1 MRKMKQI
8 LWLAAIGVTLNS
20 CSVTLS
26 SIHHSA
32 LMDINKGMTKEDI
45 NKLIGQPDF
54 RRFDNNLEQW
64 EYQQGGLGLT
74 KYLIIE
80 FENDTVKSLDS
91 FNEISKGTSVGKM
104 NTKRVSLH
112 ITGSIEDDEFDE
124 IYNKVK
130 DSLFKESTLDRSIR
144 FQKFSCAQCIRLMS
158 LYTFDDDKL
167 KMLKVLKGHIADTQN
182 YDDIIDSLDFI
193 SSKDKAKEIL
203 GISK

>member
-1 MRKMKQI
+1 MKQI
-8 LWLAAIGVTLNS
+8 LWLAAIGITLSS
-20 CSVTLS
+20 CSVTPG

-32 LMDINKGMTKEDI
+32 LMDINKGMTKGEI
-45 NKLIGQPDF
+45 NKLIGQPNF

-64 EYQQGGLGLT
+64 EYQKGGLGHT

-80 FENDTVKSLDS
+80 FQNDTVKSLDS

-104 NTKRVSLH
+104 DTKRVSLH
-112 ITGSIEDDEFDE
+112 VTGSIEDDEFNE

-130 DSLFKESTLDRSIR
+130 DSLFKESTLDRCIR
-144 FQKFSCAQCIRLMS
+144 FQEFSCAQCIRLMS

-193 SSKDKAKEIL
+193 SSRDKAKEIL